1 MHYYQFNIG
10 DYHSHTGY
18 LSLLEDLAYRRLLD
32 TYYLS
37 ESPIT
42 GSPKQVARVIGMRDN
57 VEEVTQILED
67 FFILKDGAWV
77 NKRVDSEIELYH
89 SKAVT
94 ARNNGRK
101 GGRPPKDK
109 ETQEEPNPNPEITQ
123 SVNLANPEITGSKA
137 NHKPITN
144 NHKPIIDICQ
154 LVTDE
159 YNLKLSELGKV
170 KILSDK
176 RKSHIRASIKQFKN
190 SGHDFAK
197 IETWTRLFDYVTESD
212 FLMGRSE
219 KSDWIASFDFI
230 INKANL
236 LKIVEGQYDN
246 KQPSA

>member
-37 ESPIT
+37 ESPIA
-42 GSPKQVARVIGMRDN
+42 GIPKQVARVIGMRDN

-67 FFILKDGAWV
+67 FFILKDGVWV

-94 ARNNGRK
+94 ARNNGKK

-109 ETQEEPNPNPEITQ
+109 ETQEEPSPNPEITQ

-137 NHKPITN
+137 NHKPLTKNQELKVIPDGIN
-144 NHKPIIDICQ
+144 Q
-154 LVTDE
+154 LAWNEWMDFRR
-159 YNLKLSELGKV
+159 S
-170 KILSDK
+170 K
-176 RKSHIRASIKQFKN
+176 RKPVSKAAASKQFKLLLKYSEN
-190 SGHDFAK
+190 KTDTIRTLIAK
-197 IETWTRLFDYVTESD
+197 IKVLW
-212 FLMGRSE
+212 E
-219 KSDWIASFDFI
+219 KYC
-230 INKANL
+230 
-236 LKIVEGQYDN
+236 E
-246 KQPSA
+246 

>member
-1 MHYYQFNIG
+1 M
-10 DYHSHTGY
+10 
-18 LSLLEDLAYRRLLD
+18 EDLAFRRMLD
-32 TYYLS
+32 FYYES
-37 ESPIT
+37 ENPLPCELKRIA
-42 GSPKQVARVIGMRDN
+42 KLIGMIDHQEEIRDVLN
-57 VEEVTQILED
+57 EFWLETEQ
-67 FFILKDGAWV
+67 GWV
-77 NKRVDSEIELYH
+77 NTRAELEIVKYQSKVD
-89 SKAVT
+89 T
-94 ARNNGRK
+94 ARANGKK
-101 GGRPPKDK
+101 GGRPKTQQEPK
-109 ETQEEPNPNPEITQ
+109 ITQ
-123 SVNLANPEITGSKA
+123 PVNLANPEITGLKA

-176 RKSHIRASIKQFKN
+176 RKAHIRASIKQFKN